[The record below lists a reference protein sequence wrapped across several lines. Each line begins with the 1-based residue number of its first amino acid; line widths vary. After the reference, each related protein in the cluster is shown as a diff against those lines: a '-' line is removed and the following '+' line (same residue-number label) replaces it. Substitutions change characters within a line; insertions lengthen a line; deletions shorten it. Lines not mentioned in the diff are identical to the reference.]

1 MTQFFC
7 NHSEKFQAIPSICL
21 INLTIMKR
29 CQIFPYWSGQQENFQ
44 NLSQG
49 EAKRF
54 PRHLQWVFMVMN
66 CFKNASLD
74 KTFQTLDFINN
85 RGGGEGLRLLW
96 RMNRHLTGKTLKRF
110 MWSFLT
116 YGGVPPSS
124 CPPQWK
130 NLTLEPPAS
139 GFKLKL
145 K

>member
-96 RMNRHLTGKTLKRF
+96 RMNRHLTGKTLIKVYVVF
-110 MWSFLT
+110 FDLW
-116 YGGVPPSS
+116 G
-124 CPPQWK
+124 CPPILLSPTMEKPDTGATNQW
-130 NLTLEPPAS
+130 
-139 GFKLKL
+139 F
-145 K
+145 